1 MRSLFISSV
10 FLGLLAVFACASTED
25 NSGNGSSEDDIKK
38 YKPKEVENFPTDYSI
53 NGFSLGGYEYWPFK
67 EEQPIYPDKVKWGY
81 ESGSAPAKKCMA
93 AAKTAL
99 IEILKDPPAEL
110 LELKAKTGISS
121 FFQWNND
128 YTDAAS
134 NAMQSSG
141 MRVLWLYNGRL
152 MKWISETN
160 KNGTCLIPERKDL
173 RALARDCLK
182 NLAANSGGT
191 LYCSAA
197 NTRGLP
203 PEPPR
208 DAGTD
213 AR

>member
-1 MRSLFISSV
+1 MRALFLSSV
-10 FLGLLAVFACASTED
+10 FLGTLAVLACASTD
-25 NSGNGSSEDDIKK
+25 DTSTGTGEDDIKK

-67 EEQPIYPDKVKWGY
+67 EEQPIYPSKVKWGY

-110 LELKAKTGISS
+110 LELKRKTGISS

-128 YTDAAS
+128 YTDAPA

-182 NLAANSGGT
+182 NLAANPGET
-191 LYCSAA
+191 LYCNASN
-197 NTRGLP
+197 NTGLP
-203 PEPPR
+203 PEAPR
-208 DAGTD
+208 DAGAD

>member
-1 MRSLFISSV
+1 MRVILVSSM
-10 FLGLLAVFACASTED
+10 FAGLLAVIACASTD
-25 NSGNGSSEDDIKK
+25 DASGNGSSEEDIKK

-67 EEQPIYPDKVKWGY
+67 EAQPIYPDKVKWGY

-93 AAKTAL
+93 ASKTAL
-99 IEILKDPPAEL
+99 IEILKNPPAEL

-128 YTDAAS
+128 YTGAS
-134 NAMQSSG
+134 RNAMQSSG

-160 KNGTCLIPERKDL
+160 KDGTCRIPERKDL

-182 NLAANSGGT
+182 NLAAYPGET
-191 LYCSAA
+191 LSCDAS

-203 PEPPR
+203 AEAAPAANP
-208 DAGTD
+208 
-213 AR
+213 

>member
-1 MRSLFISSV
+1 MRAILASSV
-10 FLGLLAVFACASTED
+10 FMGLLALFACGTTDESGDTAS
-25 NSGNGSSEDDIKK
+25 DDIKK
-38 YKPKEVENFPTDYSI
+38 YKPKEVENFPIETSI

-81 ESGSAPAKKCMA
+81 NSGSEPAKKCMA

-99 IEILKDPPAEL
+99 IEILKNPPAEL
-110 LELKAKTGISS
+110 LELKRKTGISS

-128 YTDAAS
+128 YTGAAS

-160 KNGTCLIPERKDL
+160 KDGTCLIPERKDL
-173 RALARDCLK
+173 RALARDCLSQ
-182 NLAANSGGT
+182 LPVASGQT
-191 LYCSAA
+191 LYCNAS

-203 PEPPR
+203 PEPPS